1 MKRLFSIL
9 ILLISLQSLGQ
20 TIESAKYN
28 MSIIDSCISK
38 IDTTIKVVQFH
49 FVGDRDP
56 VFQKKLIE
64 AIDAIESVDCL
75 LCDVSPCGCASM
87 KKLRGMS
94 ISIYYDST
102 SCVLNCGSYTSDP
115 ETGETTQSVTGE
127 DDSYCWTFKVGEVIE
142 PCKFKGL

>member
-1 MKRLFSIL
+1 MKRLFSIG
-9 ILLISLQSLGQ
+9 ILFISLQSLGQ

-64 AIDAIESVDCL
+64 AIVAIESVDCL
-75 LCDVSPCGCASM
+75 LCDVSPCGCANM

-102 SCVLNCGSYTSDP
+102 TCRLDCGSYTSEPLTGDP
-115 ETGETTQSVTGE
+115 IQMVTGE
-127 DDSYCWTFKVGEVIE
+127 DDSYCWTFKDGEGIE
-142 PCKFKGL
+142 ACEY

>member
-1 MKRLFSIL
+1 MKRLFSIW
-9 ILLISLQSLGQ
+9 ILFISLQSLGQ

-56 VFQKKLIE
+56 VFQKKLIK

-75 LCDVSPCGCASM
+75 LCDVSPCGCANM

-94 ISIYYDST
+94 ISIYYDSI

-115 ETGETTQSVTGE
+115 ETGETIQTVTVL
-127 DDSYCWTFKVGEVIE
+127 DDSYCWTFKAGEDIKACE
-142 PCKFKGL
+142 Y